1 MVLFLA
7 SLSFPPCHLSGYE
20 LQFDLVHAM
29 ARDFDVATVV
39 VTYPDPWFGDDKP
52 ITFTLEPAT
61 GRNLTFTTSYTVA
74 SALSAEAEVDEY
86 RIVDRVIVTPTG
98 LLLGSGTC
106 EARLSQATMLLE
118 AIDEI

>member
-7 SLSFPPCHLSGYE
+7 SLSFPPCRLSGLE
-20 LQFDLVHAM
+20 LQFKLAHAM

-52 ITFTLEPAT
+52 IVLALEPAS
-61 GRNLTFTTSYTVA
+61 GRNLTFTTSYIMATA
-74 SALSAEAEVDEY
+74 PSMDAEVEEY

-98 LLLGSGTC
+98 LLLGTGTC
-106 EARLSQATMLLE
+106 EARLSQATTLLE
-118 AIDEI
+118 ALNET